1 MKLPVLMVAALV
13 VAVLASTACAQAPE
27 PLAISQSAVGGSA
40 LNQYTPGVEG
50 GVGLNNIGLLVKS
63 WGKVTFVD
71 EGSEFFYIDDGTA
84 RLDGSGYLGV
94 RVTYS
99 DLAVGNSIDPPAV
112 DSYVTLTCISS
123 TVLISDKVQPNLRPR
138 RQDDIQSL

>member
-1 MKLPVLMVAALV
+1 MRLRGLTVAAV
-13 VAVLASTACAQAPE
+13 AVAVLASAGFAQAPE
-27 PLAISQSAVGGSA
+27 PLAVVQSAIGGGD

-99 DLAVGNSIDPPAV
+99 DLAVGNTITPPAV